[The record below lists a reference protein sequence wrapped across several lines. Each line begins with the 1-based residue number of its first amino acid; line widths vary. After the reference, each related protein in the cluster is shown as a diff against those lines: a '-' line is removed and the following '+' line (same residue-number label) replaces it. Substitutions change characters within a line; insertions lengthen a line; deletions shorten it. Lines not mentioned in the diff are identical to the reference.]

1 MSTICYGIIIRS
13 NFKGNYLTFTDFR
26 SIMRQIF
33 DWSIYMKWFPLVGGI
48 IALLAG
54 FYLFINPVTVVATLG
69 WFIALF
75 IFIYGISNLVRY
87 LQADSYHRSPWYL
100 VQSILAI
107 IFGIILLSSSAMS
120 LSNTVMTILAY
131 WLLVSGIL
139 RLLGGFQM
147 QKINFLGAKSYKR
160 SAYIALILGIILL
173 VQPTLSAAIIGRFVA
188 FILIAIGASAIYTFT
203 RINY

>member
-1 MSTICYGIIIRS
+1 
-13 NFKGNYLTFTDFR
+13 
-26 SIMRQIF
+26 
-33 DWSIYMKWFPLVGGI
+33 MKWFPLVGGI

-107 IFGIILLSSSAMS
+107 IFGVDFTIQ
-120 LSNTVMTILAY
+120 LSNVTFKYCHDYFSILAT
-131 WLLVSGIL
+131 GIWYFTTF
-139 RLLGGFQM
+139 GWFP
-147 QKINFLGAKSYKR
+147 NAK
-160 SAYIALILGIILL
+160 
-173 VQPTLSAAIIGRFVA
+173 
-188 FILIAIGASAIYTFT
+188 
-203 RINY
+203 N

>member
-1 MSTICYGIIIRS
+1 
-13 NFKGNYLTFTDFR
+13 
-26 SIMRQIF
+26 
-33 DWSIYMKWFPLVGGI
+33 MKWFPLVGGI

-147 QKINFLGAKSYKR
+147 QKINVPGAKSYKR

>member
-1 MSTICYGIIIRS
+1 MVPTCWRYNCLISWLLSLYKSCNGCCNS
-13 NFKGNYLTFTDFR
+13 G
-26 SIMRQIF
+26 
-33 DWSIYMKWFPLVGGI
+33 LVHC
-48 IALLAG
+48 
-54 FYLFINPVTVVATLG
+54 
-69 WFIALF
+69 
-75 IFIYGISNLVRY
+75 FIYGISNLVRY

-147 QKINFLGAKSYKR
+147 QKINFPGAKSYKR

>member
-1 MSTICYGIIIRS
+1 
-13 NFKGNYLTFTDFR
+13 
-26 SIMRQIF
+26 
-33 DWSIYMKWFPLVGGI
+33 MKWFPLVGGI

-107 IFGIILLSSSAMS
+107 IFGIILL
-120 LSNTVMTILAY
+120 
-131 WLLVSGIL
+131 
-139 RLLGGFQM
+139 
-147 QKINFLGAKSYKR
+147 
-160 SAYIALILGIILL
+160 

>member
-1 MSTICYGIIIRS
+1 
-13 NFKGNYLTFTDFR
+13 
-26 SIMRQIF
+26 
-33 DWSIYMKWFPLVGGI
+33 MKCFPLVGGI

-147 QKINFLGAKSYKR
+147 QKINFPGAKSYKR